1 LTHLQDPI
9 QRHTLICTGQADFSS
24 QLNGFKASKGLV
36 RATVAEGEKTRKR
49 HCSDM
54 ATVRMIHESNFISTQ
69 SWKDRVLRF
78 VEINSKSFL
87 DVHQAPIVQGA
98 ATTGLEDKKGL

>member
-1 LTHLQDPI
+1 
-9 QRHTLICTGQADFSS
+9 
-24 QLNGFKASKGLV
+24 
-36 RATVAEGEKTRKR
+36 
-49 HCSDM
+49 M